1 MKVLIALIIAFVS
14 GVVFADGVDFN
25 TSNPYTYS
33 NNPYTSSNN
42 PYTSSNNP
50 YTSDNNRYSNDN
62 NPYNQSSTRIIR
74 DNSGQPI
81 GYAVP
86 KKDGGTNYFSY
97 DSTERKG
104 YQSGGSK

>member
-25 TSNPYTYS
+25 TSSPYTH
-33 NNPYTSSNN
+33 SNN

>member
-1 MKVLIALIIAFVS
+1 MKIIIIILVCASGAVL
-14 GVVFADGVDFN
+14 ADGVDFN

-33 NNPYTSSNN
+33 NNPYTNSNN
-42 PYTSSNNP
+42 PYAP
-50 YTSDNNRYSNDN
+50 DNNRYNNDN
-62 NPYNQSSTRIIR
+62 NPYNQNSQRIIR

-97 DSTERKG
+97 GSTERKG
-104 YQSGGSK
+104 YQSGASK